1 MHPPLTFR
9 SGEAPLHTSLYGM
22 DVTDDGRMNIPRM
35 SFPVSESPTMQ
46 KRCDIL
52 TKSKIDSEL
61 SRRRRKPRS
70 RRADML
76 GLILKHDVS
85 GKSMLIY
92 IVVIDDD
99 YDKAAEG
106 GSSIRCTSYRLPNWG
121 PLTKGELS
129 SFRLATLRH
138 RIFNFAEGACPM
150 IKIETSSLG

>member
-1 MHPPLTFR
+1 
-9 SGEAPLHTSLYGM
+9 
-22 DVTDDGRMNIPRM
+22 
-35 SFPVSESPTMQ
+35 
-46 KRCDIL
+46 
-52 TKSKIDSEL
+52 
-61 SRRRRKPRS
+61 
-70 RRADML
+70 ML
-76 GLILKHDVS
+76 GLILKHDVA

-121 PLTKGELS
+121 PLTKGES
-129 SFRLATLRH
+129 SPFRLATLRH